1 MNELTDRMNLIKST
15 LAAAYPTRTVTRSM
29 KDFADRKKEELR
41 AGVYTVI
48 SMNEGSYQNLPDR
61 AAMDGKH
68 RILLVG
74 QIEVD
79 EKTSPDPESIEEA
92 EFAMVEEIKAF
103 VRALPVGLCGL
114 EMRGFS
120 QSGQLE
126 YPYGWISVNLEVIP

>member
-1 MNELTDRMNLIKST
+1 MSEMTDRVNLIKST
-15 LAAAYPTRTVTRSM
+15 LASMYPARTVTRSL

-48 SMNEGSYQNLPDR
+48 SMNEGSYQNLPAR
-61 AAMDGKH
+61 MAMDGKH

-79 EKTSPDPESIEEA
+79 EKMNPDPESIEEA

-103 VRALPVGLCGL
+103 ARTLPVGLCGL

-120 QSGQLE
+120 QSGQIE